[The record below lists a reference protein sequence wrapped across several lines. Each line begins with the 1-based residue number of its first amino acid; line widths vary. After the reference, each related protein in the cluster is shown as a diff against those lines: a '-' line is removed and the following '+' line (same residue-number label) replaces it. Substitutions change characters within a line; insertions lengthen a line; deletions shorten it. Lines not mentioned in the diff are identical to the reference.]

1 MAAAAGDRF
10 SSVERGD
17 MGRGSVKPTRSTTHS
32 SSHDHFEGRI
42 MQLIFECIC
51 YLQCTGRWRNRLLR
65 WLRQQSPH
73 LDRRVRNG
81 PSFGPGFWKA
91 IGVFLLAVP
100 QEKSTLNSGESQ
112 VQTRDT
118 RANSTKITKL
128 LLRDRAQSAMLAP
141 EDNPLSEAAQKNVS
155 QVQIS
160 PRISDSATL
169 QISNDQMMDV

>member
-1 MAAAAGDRF
+1 
-10 SSVERGD
+10 
-17 MGRGSVKPTRSTTHS
+17 
-32 SSHDHFEGRI
+32 

-51 YLQCTGRWRNRLLR
+51 YLQCTGSWQNCLLR

-73 LDRRVRNG
+73 LDRRVWNG

-91 IGVFLLAVP
+91 LGVSLLAVP

-112 VQTRDT
+112 VQTRDA
-118 RANSTKITKL
+118 RANSTKMAKL
-128 LLRDRAQSAMLAP
+128 FLREEEHRAQSAMLGP

-155 QVQIS
+155 QVQKS

-169 QISNDQMMDV
+169 QISNDQTMDVKM